1 MEELVR
7 TNDIVLISVIE
18 SLLEGAG
25 IGHYVLDTHM
35 SVLEGSV
42 GMIARRIMVDSDEVN
57 QARRIL
63 RDAGLGAE
71 LRMP

>member
-7 TNDIVLISVIE
+7 TNDIVLISVVE
-18 SLLEGAG
+18 ALLAGAV
-25 IGHYVLDTHM
+25 IGHFVLDTHM

-42 GMIARRIMVDSDEVN
+42 GMIARRIMVDSEEVN
-57 QARRIL
+57 QARRLL

-71 LRMP
+71 LRLP